1 MGNTRLP
8 DNRDASSGLCGAHQG
23 SPAHVGRAAGFA
35 ESCPQA
41 ENLQEAGAQPRP
53 LAWPPEQA
61 PPWGRRAPA
70 TVGLSSEKRRL
81 PCFRPP
87 CFRPP
92 MPAWVRGV
100 CTGGGARP
108 VLRVCRG
115 ERGAALNCDCL
126 SLCRGGGRGPG
137 PAGHQLP
144 GASRGRPR

>member
-8 DNRDASSGLCGAHQG
+8 DNRGISSGLCGAHQG
-23 SPAHVGRAAGFA
+23 SLAHVGWAAGFA

-41 ENLQEAGAQPRP
+41 ENLQEARAQPRP

-70 TVGLSSEKRRL
+70 TVGLSSEKHRL
-81 PCFRPP
+81 L

-92 MPAWVRGV
+92 MPARVRGI
-100 CTGGGARP
+100 CTGGEARP
-108 VLRVCRG
+108 VLRVCSG

>member
-8 DNRDASSGLCGAHQG
+8 DDRGASSGLCRAHQG
-23 SPAHVGRAAGFA
+23 SPAHVGWAAGFS

-53 LAWPPEQA
+53 LARPPE
-61 PPWGRRAPA
+61 WAPA

-81 PCFRPP
+81 LH
-87 CFRPP
+87 FRPP
-92 MPAWVRGV
+92 MPARVRGV
-100 CTGGGARP
+100 CMGGEARP
-108 VLRVCRG
+108 VLRVFGG